1 MTHIAGGSR
10 RGVPK
15 VWVLPVLAVVLILV
29 AIAIGFLSRSV
40 LVDLIAWWP
49 VWLVLVVIAF
59 LARGRR
65 WGRVRVSAL
74 VAILSV
80 IVLGAFISGHI
91 LGWAAMP
98 SAATGLNGPQAGS
111 VSTGALSARIDGQL
125 EVGSGQSGFL
135 YAVEPVR
142 RGGQIGPPT
151 ANEQLQGPNIAV
163 ALDPLPDPGLY
174 TFAGWVV
181 DLDEAPT
188 WNLSLAGDI
197 EADLTRLRL
206 SSLQV
211 DGAGSA
217 ALGAAPESIVVT
229 VSGVF
234 EIILPPGV
242 PARVVGEATVPAG
255 WAQTNDGYESPTAG
269 AGWVISVGE
278 GSSLTVIGG

>member
-15 VWVLPVLAVVLILV
+15 VWVLPVLALIAILV
-29 AIAIGFLSRSV
+29 AISLGLLSRSV
-40 LVDLIAWWP
+40 LIDVIAWWP
-49 VWLVLVVIAF
+49 VWLVLVAIAF

-74 VAILSV
+74 VAILAV
-80 IVLGAFISGHI
+80 AVLGLFITGHI
-91 LGWAAMP
+91 LGWAVMP

-135 YAVEPVR
+135 YAVAPVR
-142 RGGQIGPPT
+142 RGGEIGSPLG
-151 ANEQLQGPNIAV
+151 NEQLQGPNIAV
-163 ALDPLPDPGLY
+163 TLEPSPDPGLY
-174 TFAGWVV
+174 TFAGWVL
-181 DLDEAPT
+181 DLDEAPM
-188 WNLSLAGDI
+188 WSLSLAGEI
-197 EADLTRLRL
+197 EADLTRLQL
-206 SSLQV
+206 SSLQL
-211 DGAGSA
+211 DGEGSA
-217 ALGAAPESIVVT
+217 ALGAAVEDIVVT

-234 EIILPPGV
+234 EISLPSGA

-255 WAQTNDGYESPTAG
+255 WAETNDGYQSPTPG

-278 GSSLTVIGG
+278 GSSLTVTDH

>member
-15 VWVLPVLAVVLILV
+15 VWVLPVLALILILV
-29 AIAIGFLSRSV
+29 AISLGLLSQSV
-40 LVDLIAWWP
+40 LIDLIAWWP
-49 VWLVLVVIAF
+49 AWLVLVVIAF

-80 IVLGAFISGHI
+80 AVLGLFITGHI

-111 VSTGALSARIDGQL
+111 VATGALSARIEGQL

-135 YAVEPVR
+135 YAVAPVR
-142 RGGQIGPPT
+142 RGGEIGSPLG
-151 ANEQLQGPNIAV
+151 NEQLQGPNIAV
-163 ALDPLPDPGLY
+163 TLHPSPDPGLY
-174 TFAGWVV
+174 TFAGWVL
-181 DLDEAPT
+181 DLDEAPI
-188 WNLSLAGDI
+188 WSLSLAGEI

-206 SSLQV
+206 SSLQL
-211 DGAGSA
+211 DGEGST
-217 ALGAAPESIVVT
+217 ALGAVVEDIVVT

-234 EIILPPGV
+234 EISLPSGA

-255 WAQTNDGYESPTAG
+255 WAETNDGYQSSTPG

-278 GSSLTVIGG
+278 GSSLTVIER

>member
-15 VWVLPVLAVVLILV
+15 VWILPVLAVVVILV
-29 AIAIGFLSRSV
+29 AIALGILSRSV

-49 VWLVLVVIAF
+49 VWVVLVVFAF

-80 IVLGAFISGHI
+80 LVLGAFITGHI
-91 LGWAAMP
+91 LGWAVMP
-98 SAATGLNGPQAGS
+98 SAATVLNGPQAGS

-142 RGGQIGPPT
+142 RGGEIGPPV

-163 ALDPLPDPGLY
+163 TLDPSPDPGLY
-174 TFAGWVV
+174 TFAGWVL
-181 DLDEAPT
+181 DLDEAPM
-188 WNLSLAGDI
+188 WSLSLAGEID
-197 EADLTRLRL
+197 ADLTGLRL
-206 SSLQV
+206 TSLQL
-211 DGAGSA
+211 DGEGSA
-217 ALGAAPESIVVT
+217 ALGAVAEDIVVT
-229 VSGVF
+229 VSGDF
-234 EIILPPGV
+234 EISLPPGA

-255 WAQTNDGYESPTAG
+255 WAETNDGYESSTPG
-269 AGWVISVGE
+269 AGWVISVPE
-278 GSSLTVIGG
+278 GSSLTLREG

>member
-15 VWVLPVLAVVLILV
+15 VWILPVLALIAILV
-29 AIAIGFLSRSV
+29 AISLGLLSRSV
-40 LVDLIAWWP
+40 LIDVIAWWP
-49 VWLVLVVIAF
+49 VWLVLVVIAL

-74 VAILSV
+74 VAIFSV
-80 IVLGAFISGHI
+80 AVLGLFITGHI
-91 LGWAAMP
+91 LGWTAMP

-142 RGGQIGPPT
+142 RGGEIGPPA
-151 ANEQLQGPNIAV
+151 ANEQLQGPNLAV
-163 ALDPLPDPGLY
+163 TLDPSPDPGLY
-174 TFAGWVV
+174 TFAGWVL
-181 DLDEAPT
+181 DLDEAPM
-188 WNLSLAGDI
+188 WSLSLAGEI

-206 SSLQV
+206 SSLQL
-211 DGAGSA
+211 DGEGSA
-217 ALGAAPESIVVT
+217 ALGAVAEDVVVT
-229 VSGVF
+229 VSGDF
-234 EIILPPGV
+234 EISLPPGA
-242 PARVVGEATVPAG
+242 PARVVGEAAVPQG
-255 WAQTNDGYESPTAG
+255 WAETNDGYEGPTLG

-278 GSSLTVIGG
+278 GSSLTVREG

>member
-15 VWVLPVLAVVLILV
+15 VWVLPVLALVLIL
-29 AIAIGFLSRSV
+29 IAISLGFLSRSV

-80 IVLGAFISGHI
+80 LVLGAFITGHI

-98 SAATGLNGPQAGS
+98 SSATGLNGPQAGS

-142 RGGQIGPPT
+142 RGGEIGPPM

-163 ALDPLPDPGLY
+163 TLHPSPDPGLY
-174 TFAGWVV
+174 TFAGWEL

-188 WNLSLAGDI
+188 WSLSLAGEI

-206 SSLQV
+206 SSLQIH
-211 DGAGSA
+211 GAGSA
-217 ALGAAPESIVVT
+217 ALGAAPENIVVT

-234 EIILPPGV
+234 EISLPTGV

-255 WAQTNDGYESPTAG
+255 WAQTNDGYESPTPG
-269 AGWVISVGE
+269 AGWVFSVGE
-278 GSSLTVIGG
+278 GSSLTVREG